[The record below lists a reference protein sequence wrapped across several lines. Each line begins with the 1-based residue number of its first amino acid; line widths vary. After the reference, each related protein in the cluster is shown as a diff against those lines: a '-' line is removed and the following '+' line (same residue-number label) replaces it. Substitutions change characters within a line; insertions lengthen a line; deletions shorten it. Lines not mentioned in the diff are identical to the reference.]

1 MKFNYQAR
9 TKTGEIQ
16 SGVVEASNREA
27 AFNVLKT
34 HGFYVTALEE
44 TAAVPFYAQR
54 MRFIERVSK
63 KDIVLFSRQ
72 VSIMFKSDVPIVE
85 SFRTIAK
92 QTRKLIFREKIL
104 KLAGEIEGGTSLS
117 KSLSLY
123 PKLFTPFYVSMV
135 RSGEVSGKLSDV
147 FLYLA
152 DYLEKEYSFRSKMR
166 GAMVYPVFIL
176 VVFIAVVA
184 LIMIYVVPQLS
195 EVLKGTAQELP
206 LATRVVIAV
215 SKFLKKQW
223 WVVLI
228 VLIGSIAGLYRF
240 VKSKTGKKF
249 FDRNLMKLPIL
260 GNFLKKL
267 YLGRC
272 ALNLS
277 TLISGGV
284 PIAQALQITG
294 EVVNND
300 LYKEL
305 LLETRDQVK
314 KGETISSVLE
324 RYPSIVFPLFYQMIT
339 VGEKTGSLDTSL
351 MNVVDFYQEDVDR
364 SLDNFVRLLEPIF
377 IIVLGG
383 VVAGLMGAVLLPL
396 YSMGGV

>member
-16 SGVVEASNREA
+16 TGVVDASNREA
-27 AFNVLKT
+27 AFDVLKT
-34 HGFYVTALEE
+34 HGFYVTALQKT
-44 TAAVPFYAQR
+44 TAIPFYAQKLK
-54 MRFIERVSK
+54 FIERVSK

-72 VSIMFKSDVPIVE
+72 ISIMFKSNVPIVE
-85 SFRTIAK
+85 SFRAIAK
-92 QTRKLIFREKIL
+92 QTRKSIFREKIL
-104 KLAGEIEGGTSLS
+104 KLAEEIEGGSSLS

-123 PKLFTPFYVSMV
+123 PKLFTPFYINMV
-135 RSGEVSGKLSDV
+135 RSGEASGKLSDV

-152 DYLEKEYSFRSKMR
+152 DYLEKEYSFRSKIR
-166 GAMVYPVFIL
+166 GAMVYPLFIL

-184 LIMIYVVPQLS
+184 LIMVYVIPQLS
-195 EVLKGTAQELP
+195 EVLEGTGQELP
-206 LATRVVIAV
+206 LATRVVMAV
-215 SKFLKKQW
+215 SAFLKKLW

-228 VLIGSIAGLYRF
+228 ILIGSAVGLYQF
-240 VKSKTGKKF
+240 AKSKTGKKF
-249 FDRNLMKLPIL
+249 FDRNLVKLPIL

-284 PIAQALQITG
+284 PISQALQITG
-294 EVVNND
+294 EVVNSD
-300 LYKEL
+300 LYKGL
-305 LLETRDQVK
+305 LLETQDQVK

-324 RYPSIVFPLFYQMIT
+324 RYPSLVFPLFYQMIT

-377 IIVLGG
+377 IIILGG
-383 VVAGLMGAVLLPL
+383 VVAGLMGAVLMPL
-396 YSMGGV
+396 YSMGV

>member
-27 AFNVLKT
+27 AFDVLKT
-34 HGFYVTALEE
+34 HGFYVTALEK
-44 TAAVPFYAQR
+44 TTGIPFYAQKLKF
-54 MRFIERVSK
+54 MERVNK

-72 VSIMFKSDVPIVE
+72 VSIMFKSNVPIVE
-85 SFRTIAK
+85 SFRSIAK
-92 QTRKLIFREKIL
+92 QTRKSVFREKIL
-104 KLAGEIEGGTSLS
+104 KITGEIEGGTSLS

-123 PKLFTPFYVSMV
+123 PKLFSPFYVSMV
-135 RSGEVSGKLSDV
+135 RSGEASGKLSDI

-152 DYLEKEYSFRSKMR
+152 DYLEKEYIFRTKIK
-166 GAMVYPVFIL
+166 GAMVYPIFILIVFIS
-176 VVFIAVVA
+176 VVA
-184 LIMIYVVPQLS
+184 LIMVYVIPQLS
-195 EVLKGTAQELP
+195 EVLKGAGQELP
-206 LATRVVIAV
+206 LATRIVMAA
-215 SKFLKKQW
+215 SEFLKKLW
-223 WVVLI
+223 WAVLVVLI
-228 VLIGSIAGLYRF
+228 GLIVGLYRF
-240 VKSKTGKKF
+240 AKSRTGKKF
-249 FDRNLMKLPIL
+249 FDRNLVKLPIL

-267 YLGRC
+267 FLGRC

-284 PIAQALQITG
+284 SISQALQITG
-294 EVVNND
+294 EIVSND

-324 RYPSIVFPLFYQMIT
+324 KYPSLVFPLFYQMVT
-339 VGEKTGSLDTSL
+339 VGEKTGSLDSSL
-351 MNVVDFYQEDVDR
+351 INVVDFYQKDVDR
-364 SLDNFVRLLEPIF
+364 SLDNFIRLLEPIF

-383 VVAGLMGAVLLPL
+383 VVAGLMGAVLMPL
-396 YSMGGV
+396 YSMGGM

>member
-9 TKTGEIQ
+9 SKTGEIQ

-44 TAAVPFYAQR
+44 TTRAPFYAKKLK
-54 MRFIERVSK
+54 FIERVSK

-72 VSIMFKSDVPIVE
+72 ISIMFKSNVPIVE
-85 SFRTIAK
+85 SFRAIAK
-92 QTRKLIFREKIL
+92 QTRKSIFREKIL

-117 KSLSLY
+117 KSLSIY
-123 PKLFTPFYVSMV
+123 PKLFTPFYISMV
-135 RSGEVSGKLSDV
+135 RSGEASGKLSDI

-152 DYLEKEYSFRSKMR
+152 DYLEKEYAFRSKIR
-166 GAMVYPVFIL
+166 GAMVYPIFIL
-176 VVFIAVVA
+176 VVFIGVVV
-184 LIMIYVVPQLS
+184 LIMVYVIPQLS
-195 EVLKGTAQELP
+195 EVLKGTGQEFP
-206 LATRVVIAV
+206 LATRIVMAV
-215 SKFLKKQW
+215 SEFLKKRW
-223 WVVLI
+223 WAALI
-228 VLIGSIAGLYRF
+228 VLIGLVAGLYQF
-240 VKSKTGKKF
+240 VKSETGKKF
-249 FDRNLMKLPIL
+249 FDRNLLKLPIL

-284 PIAQALQITG
+284 SISQALQITG
-294 EVVNND
+294 EIVNND

-305 LLETRDQVK
+305 LFETRDQVK

-324 RYPSIVFPLFYQMIT
+324 KYPSLVFPLFYQMIT
-339 VGEKTGSLDTSL
+339 VGEKTGSLDSSL
-351 MNVVDFYQEDVDR
+351 MNVVDFYQKDVDR

-377 IIVLGG
+377 IIILGG

-396 YSMGGV
+396 YSMGGI

>member
-9 TKTGEIQ
+9 SKTGEIQ
-16 SGVVEASNREA
+16 SGMVEASNREA

-34 HGFYVTALEE
+34 HGLYVTILQE
-44 TAAVPFYAQR
+44 TSAIPFYAQR
-54 MRFIERVSK
+54 LKFIERVSK

-72 VSIMFKSDVPIVE
+72 VSIMFKSNVPIVE
-85 SFRTIAK
+85 SFKAIAK
-92 QTRKLIFREKIL
+92 QTRKSVFREKIL
-104 KLAGEIEGGTSLS
+104 KLAEEIEGGASLS
-117 KSLSLY
+117 KALSLY
-123 PKLFTPFYVSMV
+123 PKLFTSFYVSMI
-135 RSGEVSGKLSDV
+135 RSGEASGKLSDV

-152 DYLEKEYSFRSKMR
+152 DYLEKEYTFRSKIR
-166 GAMVYPVFIL
+166 GAMVYPIFIL

-184 LIMIYVVPQLS
+184 LIMIYVIPQLS
-195 EVLKGTAQELP
+195 EVLKGTGQELP
-206 LATRVVIAV
+206 LATRIVMVI
-215 SKFLKKQW
+215 SGFLKKLW
-223 WVVLI
+223 WLVLMA
-228 VLIGSIAGLYRF
+228 LIGSIVGMYFF

-249 FDRNLMKLPIL
+249 FDRNLVKLPIL
-260 GNFLKKL
+260 GSFLKKL

-284 PIAQALQITG
+284 PISQALQITG

-305 LLETRDQVK
+305 LYETRDQVK

-324 RYPSIVFPLFYQMIT
+324 RYPSLVFPLFYQMVT

-377 IIVLGG
+377 IIILGG
-383 VVAGLMGAVLLPL
+383 VVAGLMGAVLMPL
-396 YSMGGV
+396 YSMGV